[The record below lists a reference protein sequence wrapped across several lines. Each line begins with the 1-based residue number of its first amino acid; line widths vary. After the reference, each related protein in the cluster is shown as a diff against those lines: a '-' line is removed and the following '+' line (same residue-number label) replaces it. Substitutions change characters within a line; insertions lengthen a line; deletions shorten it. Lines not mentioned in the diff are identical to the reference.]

1 MAPESTTPL
10 DYPLVREGVEYRI
23 LKGGAVHISGPGLDA
38 FIIDDGTAAV
48 LEMCDGRSLSDLCGE
63 INNRYGWGLGDDD
76 VRDILTRWVTYGYLE
91 GSEVKSRRMVKFDP
105 AGLLRLVRPLQYLY
119 GRRLIGI
126 IALLLAAAGFVLTF
140 ARGADL
146 IVALGDLARFH
157 LILGPVVVILGYY
170 LGYSVTA
177 FFHELGHAL
186 AIRRF
191 DGEVPEIGI
200 QRNLNFYVLSNRD
213 ILLTP
218 EDRIW
223 YYAGGLL
230 SDTVWWVGAWIWW
243 ILAPG
248 PVPLFLLLP
257 QTVYFLV
264 YAWAPS
270 GASDM
275 AMVLREAVSWKPL
288 TRFRKAPDWLER
300 WRTAPCIQV
309 ALEIVRLGMA
319 LFLLVFTAV
328 ADWLLLVLYV
338 IYRIARKGLNRL

>member
-1 MAPESTTPL
+1 MDNPR
-10 DYPLVREGVEYRI
+10 VREGIEYRT
-23 LKGGAVHISGPGLDA
+23 LKEGAVHISGPGLDA

-48 LEMCDGRSLSDLCGE
+48 LELCDGRPLPDLCQE
-63 INNRYGWGLGDDD
+63 INDNWGWGLSEDDLK
-76 VRDILTRWVTYGYLE
+76 DILARWVTYGYLA
-91 GSEVKSRRMVKFDP
+91 GTEVQSRRLVRFDP
-105 AGLLRLVRPLQYLY
+105 AGLLRLLKPLQLLY
-119 GRRLIGI
+119 GRRIVGLA
-126 IALLLAAAGFVLTF
+126 ALLLALTGFVLTF

-146 IVALGDLARFH
+146 ITALSDLARFH

-200 QRNLNFYVLSNRD
+200 QRNFNFYVLANRD

-264 YAWAPS
+264 YAYAPS
-270 GASDM
+270 GSSDM
-275 AMVLREAVSWKPL
+275 AMVLREAVSWTPL
-288 TRFRKAPDWLER
+288 VRIRKAPDWRAKWREAPFLQVTLEV
-300 WRTAPCIQV
+300 I
-309 ALEIVRLGMA
+309 RLGLA

-328 ADWLLLVLYV
+328 VDWLLLVWYV
-338 IYRIARKGLNRL
+338 IYRMARKGLNRL

>member
-1 MAPESTTPL
+1 VEIEHPTPL
-10 DYPLVREGVEYRI
+10 DNPLIREGVEYRT
-23 LKGGAVHISGPGLDA
+23 LKEGAVQISGPGLDA

-48 LEMCDGRSLSDLCGE
+48 LELCDGRPIADLCAVIE
-63 INNRYGWGLGDDD
+63 ERFGWGLGVAD
-76 VRDILTRWVTYGYLE
+76 VQDILKRWVTYGYLE
-91 GSEVKSRRMVKFDP
+91 GSEVKSRRMVTFDP
-105 AGLLRLVRPLQYLY
+105 AGLLRVVKPLQFFY
-119 GRRLIGI
+119 GRRWVGI

-146 IVALGDLARFH
+146 VGAVGDLARFH
-157 LILGPVVVILGYY
+157 LILGPVTVILGYY

-200 QRNLNFYVLSNRD
+200 QRNFNFYVLSNRD

-270 GASDM
+270 GTSDM

-288 TRFRKAPDWLER
+288 TRFRKAPGLASVTDR
-300 WRTAPCIQV
+300 WA
-309 ALEIVRLGMA
+309 AEIASSIRG
-319 LFLLVFTAV
+319 
-328 ADWLLLVLYV
+328 
-338 IYRIARKGLNRL
+338 

>member
-1 MAPESTTPL
+1 MQPETASPL
-10 DYPLVREGVEYRI
+10 DNPLIREGVEYQPM
-23 LKGGAVHISGPGLDA
+23 KEGAVFITGPGLDA
-38 FIIDDGTAAV
+38 FIIDDGTATV
-48 LEMCDGRSLSDLCGE
+48 LQICDGRSLPDLCEE
-63 INNRYGWGLGDDD
+63 INSRYGWGLEEND
-76 VRDILTRWVTYGYLE
+76 VKDILKRWVKYGYLE
-91 GSEVKSRRMVKFDP
+91 GSEVKSRRMVTFDP
-105 AGLLRLVRPLQYLY
+105 AGLLRVVKPFQYLY
-119 GRRLIGI
+119 GRRWVGI
-126 IALLLAAAGFVLTF
+126 TALLLAATGFVLTF
-140 ARGADL
+140 AIGSQL
-146 IVALGDLARFH
+146 ITGIGDLARLH
-157 LILGPVVVILGYY
+157 LIGGPLIVILGYY

-191 DGEVPEIGI
+191 EGEVPEIGI
-200 QRNLNFYVLSNRD
+200 QRNFNFYVLSNRD

-218 EDRIW
+218 GDRIW

-264 YAWAPS
+264 YAYAPS
-270 GASDM
+270 GSSDM
-275 AMVLREAVSWKPL
+275 AMILREAVSWKPL
-288 TRFRKAPDWLER
+288 VRMRKAPDWRER
-300 WRTAPCIQV
+300 WRAAPFTQV
-309 ALEIVRLGMA
+309 ALEVIRLGMA

-328 ADWLLLVLYV
+328 TDWLLLVLYV